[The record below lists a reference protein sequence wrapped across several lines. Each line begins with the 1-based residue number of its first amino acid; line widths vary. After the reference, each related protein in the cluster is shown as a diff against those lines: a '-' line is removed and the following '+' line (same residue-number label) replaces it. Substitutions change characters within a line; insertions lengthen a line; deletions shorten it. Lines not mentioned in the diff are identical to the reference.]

1 MRILAL
7 LFSAV
12 VLTFLSGC
20 SGALTVIPRSGG
32 QPVSASYQ
40 DGVGQTTLTMQLPN
54 GEILRGNLIW
64 IPPSGGV
71 STAVVTTNQN
81 SAFSS
86 GMSSGNKGMYMGTIV
101 GDRGTVMRIEL
112 LCNAFTGRCVGA
124 GQTSDGTL
132 YDIQR

>member
-1 MRILAL
+1 MRILTL
-7 LFSAV
+7 LFSTV
-12 VLTFLSGC
+12 VLTFLFGC
-20 SGALTVIPRSGG
+20 SGGLTVIPRSGG
-32 QPVSASYQ
+32 KPVSASYQ
-40 DGVGQTTLTMQLPN
+40 DGVGQTTLTMELPN
-54 GEILRGNLIW
+54 GEILHGNLIW

-71 STAVVTTNQN
+71 STAVLATNQN
-81 SAFSS
+81 SAFGS

-124 GQTSDGTL
+124 GQTNDGVI